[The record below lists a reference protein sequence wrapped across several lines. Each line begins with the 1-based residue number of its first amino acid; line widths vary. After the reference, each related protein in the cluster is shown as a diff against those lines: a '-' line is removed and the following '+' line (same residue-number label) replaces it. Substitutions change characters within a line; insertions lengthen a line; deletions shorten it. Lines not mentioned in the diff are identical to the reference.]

1 MNRVKQEIVSSAV
14 AEIEVSVT
22 GTISRR
28 YRFNRN
34 FIGFSGHFPGYP
46 ILPAFVQ
53 ILTALTLA
61 EQQRGYP
68 LELAGVEN
76 AKFHIQLRPGQEINV
91 KCTEKLVR
99 GKPGCEARLMVAEGL
114 ASLFRMSFVEKG
126 DVG

>member
-14 AEIEVSVT
+14 DEIKVT
-22 GTISRR
+22 APGTINRR
-28 YRFNRN
+28 YCFNQD

-61 EQQRGYP
+61 EEQRGYP
-68 LELAGVEN
+68 IDLASVEN
-76 AKFHIQLRPGQEINV
+76 AKFHIQLRPGQVIKVEC
-91 KCTEKLVR
+91 KEKLVR

-114 ASLFRMSFVEKG
+114 ASLFRMSFAEKG
-126 DVG
+126 DAG

>member
-1 MNRVKQEIVSSAV
+1 MNRVKQEIASSAV
-14 AEIEVSVT
+14 DEIEVT
-22 GTISRR
+22 APGTIHRR
-28 YRFNRN
+28 YCFNRN

-53 ILTALTLA
+53 ILTALTLV
-61 EQQRGYP
+61 EEHRGHS

-91 KCTEKLVR
+91 ECKEKLVR

-126 DVG
+126 NV

>member
-14 AEIEVSVT
+14 DEIEVT
-22 GTISRR
+22 APGTVNRR
-28 YRFNRN
+28 YCFNQD

-61 EQQRGYP
+61 EEQRGYP
-68 LELAGVEN
+68 LDLASLEN
-76 AKFHIQLRPGQEINV
+76 AKFHIQLRPGQEIQV
-91 KCTEKLVR
+91 ECKEKLVR

-114 ASLFRMSFVEKG
+114 ASLFRMSFVEMG
-126 DVG
+126 DAG

>member
-14 AEIEVSVT
+14 DEINVT
-22 GTISRR
+22 APGTINRH
-28 YRFNRN
+28 YCFNQD

-61 EQQRGYP
+61 EEQRGYP
-68 LELAGVEN
+68 LELASVEN
-76 AKFHIQLRPGQEINV
+76 AKFHIQLRPGQKITVEC
-91 KCTEKLVR
+91 KEKLVK

-114 ASLFRMSFVEKG
+114 ASLFRMSFAAKEDAG
-126 DVG
+126 

>member
-1 MNRVKQEIVSSAV
+1 MNRVKQEIASSAV
-14 AEIEVSVT
+14 DEIEVSAP
-22 GTISRR
+22 GTILRR
-28 YRFNRN
+28 YCFNRN

-61 EQQRGYP
+61 EEQRGHP

-76 AKFHIQLRPGQEINV
+76 AKFHIQLRPGQEIKV
-91 KCTEKLVR
+91 ECRDKLVR
-99 GKPGCEARLMVAEGL
+99 GKPGCEARLMVADGL

-126 DVG
+126 DAR

>member
-14 AEIEVSVT
+14 DGIKITAP
-22 GTISRR
+22 GTINRC
-28 YRFNRN
+28 YCFNQD
-34 FIGFSGHFPGYP
+34 FIGFAGHFPGYP

-61 EQQRGYP
+61 EEQRGYP
-68 LELAGVEN
+68 LKLASVEN

-91 KCTEKLVR
+91 ECTEKLVR

-126 DVG
+126 DAG

>member
-14 AEIEVSVT
+14 DEIEVT
-22 GTISRR
+22 APGTVNRR
-28 YRFNRN
+28 YCFSED

-61 EQQRGYP
+61 EEQRGYS
-68 LELAGVEN
+68 LELASVEN
-76 AKFHIQLRPGQEINV
+76 AKFHIQLRPGQEIKV
-91 KCTEKLVR
+91 ECTEKLVR

-114 ASLFRMSFVEKG
+114 ASLFRMSFAEKEDAG
-126 DVG
+126 

>member
-1 MNRVKQEIVSSAV
+1 MNRVKQEIVASAV
-14 AEIEVSVT
+14 GRIKATQS
-22 GTISRR
+22 GTVNRR
-28 YRFNRN
+28 YRFSPD

-61 EQQRGYP
+61 EEQRGHP

-76 AKFHIQLRPGQEINV
+76 AKFHIQLRPGQEIKV
-91 KCTEKLVR
+91 ECKEKLVR
-99 GKPGCEARLMVAEGL
+99 GKPGCEARLMVADGL

-126 DVG
+126 DAR